1 MEIHSYEDFEKL
13 SFKELKNYINSSL
26 SFEERVRINNYIHQ
40 VMDELNNKEINITFE
55 DNITTEEVL
64 KENKN
69 DK

>member
-1 MEIHSYEDFEKL
+1 MEIHSYEDFKKL

-26 SFEERVRINNYIHQ
+26 SFEERIRINNYIHQ
-40 VMDELNNKEINITFE
+40 VMDELNNKENNITFE

>member
-1 MEIHSYEDFEKL
+1 MKINSYEDFKKL

-40 VMDELNNKEINITFE
+40 VMDELNNKEVNITFE
-55 DNITTEEVL
+55 DKITTEEVL